1 MYYCCMLGN
10 AKFMFKNQIGATHV
24 SKETAYNIHVTL
36 KLSTCNTEY
45 EGADKTKNKPE
56 RGQKQRDLSPEKN
69 AWPRKGRSASVRENT
84 DERRREGKEGERAW
98 VGRDRRLAPRNM

>member
-45 EGADKTKNKPE
+45 GGADKN
-56 RGQKQRDLSPEKN
+56 
-69 AWPRKGRSASVRENT
+69 
-84 DERRREGKEGERAW
+84 
-98 VGRDRRLAPRNM
+98 